1 MRTKFNRA
9 LYDTVRLADAEG
21 VSYGVYAARELENFR
36 RCVPEKSRAFK
47 RKNSVKTTI
56 REALTVDCPSL
67 FREKVPEKKGRF
79 HDPLEDAELV
89 GTAVRLYRMGYNAEH
104 IGKRL
109 KEESGNVVKAIRNA
123 ENERKKSKRA
133 LPPDMA
139 LEILSMN
146 ARGESY
152 GNIAKKFGISLPT
165 VAKFLNGRKEKNEKI
180 YF

>member
-21 VSYGVYAARELENFR
+21 VSYGVYTARELGNFR
-36 RCVPEKSRAFK
+36 RCVPEKKGAYK
-47 RKNSVKTTI
+47 RRKSGKTTV
-56 REALTVDCPSL
+56 REALTVDCPSQCKG
-67 FREKVPEKKGRF
+67 EAPEKKGRF
-79 HDPLEDAELV
+79 YDPLGDAELV
-89 GTAVRLYRMGYNAEH
+89 GAAVRLYRMGYNAEH

-109 KEESGNVVKAIRNA
+109 NEESGSVAGALRRA
-123 ENERKKSKRA
+123 EKERKKSKRA
-133 LPPDMA
+133 LPPETA

-152 GNIAKKFGISLPT
+152 GNIARKFGMSLPT
-165 VAKFLNGRKEKNEKI
+165 VAKFLNGRKEKNEEI

>member
-36 RCVPEKSRAFK
+36 RCVPEKNRAFK
-47 RKNSVKTTI
+47 RKKSGKTTLG
-56 REALTVDCPSL
+56 EALAVDCPS
-67 FREKVPEKKGRF
+67 FCKGEVHERKGRF
-79 HDPLEDAELV
+79 YDPLEDAELV
-89 GTAVRLYRMGYNAEH
+89 GTAVKLYRMGYNAEH

-109 KEESGNVVKAIRNA
+109 KADNSNVVKAIVSA

-133 LPPDMA
+133 FPPDMA

-165 VAKFLNGRKEKNEKI
+165 VAKFLNGRKEKNEEI